1 MGASDESWSVP
12 TVRLLCAS
20 SEFERRLGARAHSC
34 GERCAAFSSSVR
46 RPRREPYQPDGRGIE
61 EKALDIALEKKDPK
75 KKLERRQRRQ
85 KSSKSNTKSR
95 PDEISG
101 KSEPA
106 KSRYVAS
113 EISERVFA
121 RANYPCQFCG
131 SGGTRCRTRTGLEI
145 EHVRPFAM
153 FPSHDERYLRV
164 FMRRTIVGP
173 RNASMA
179 PSSSNGR
186 SPKGVAGARLV
197 RGELDGG
204 AYSSS

>member
-1 MGASDESWSVP
+1 MWR
-12 TVRLLCAS
+12 TL
-20 SEFERRLGARAHSC
+20 
-34 GERCAAFSSSVR
+34 
-46 RPRREPYQPDGRGIE
+46 RGVF
-61 EKALDIALEKKDPK
+61 LEKKDPK

-121 RANYPCQFCG
+121 RANYRCQFCG

-164 FMRRTIVGP
+164 FCEAHNRWAAERVYGAEFIQRKIAERR
-173 RNASMA
+173 RWCAS
-179 PSSSNGR
+179 R
-186 SPKGVAGARLV
+186 AR
-197 RGELDGG
+197 
-204 AYSSS
+204 